1 MTPEELGQYLEE
13 RRLLV
18 DEALDRYLPGAGDHP
33 KEIHEAVRYSVFAGG
48 KRLRPILILAAAEA
62 ADGQVE
68 QALGAAAA
76 IELIHTYSLIHDD
89 LPAMDDD
96 DYRRGRLTCHKV
108 YGEAMAILA
117 GDALLTQAFIL
128 LSLVPP
134 LRQSSGQASGQ
145 AEQPAMSGSTQLTTG
160 PVEACPERSREGSES
175 AYTQRSAEARLRVI
189 QEIAQAAGSKGMVG
203 GQVVDILHEDR
214 EVDLPT
220 LTYLHTHKTGALI
233 RACLRVGGLLAS
245 AASEQMEALTSYGER
260 IGLAFQIVDDIL
272 DLEGSLEALGKR
284 AGSDLRKKK
293 ATFPAL
299 LGIEES
305 RRWANRLASE
315 AKQAVV
321 IFGDRGVALQAI
333 AEFVV
338 TRRG

>member
-1 MTPEELGQYLEE
+1 MRTRKSYERKSLTPEELGRYLEE

-62 ADGQVE
+62 AGGQVE
-68 QALGAAAA
+68 QALAAAAA

-128 LSLVPP
+128 LSLPPP

-145 AEQPAMSGSTQLTTG
+145 AEQSKATD
-160 PVEACPERSREGSES
+160 
-175 AYTQRSAEARLRVI
+175 TQRSAEVRLGVI

-203 GQVVDILHEDR
+203 GQVVDMLYEDR

-220 LTYLHTHKTGALI
+220 LTYLHEHKTGALI

-245 AASEQMEALTSYGER
+245 AASEQMEALTRYGER

-272 DLEGSLEALGKR
+272 DLEGNLEALGKQ

-293 ATFPAL
+293 ATFPSL

-305 RRWANRLASE
+305 RRWAHRLVSE

-321 IFGDRGVALQAI
+321 IFGDRGAALAAI

-338 TRRG
+338 MRRG

>member
-1 MTPEELGQYLEE
+1 MTPDELEQYLEE
-13 RRLLV
+13 RRLLI
-18 DEALDRYLPGAGDHP
+18 DEALERHLPGVGDPP

-48 KRLRPILILAAAEA
+48 KRLRPILVLAAAEA
-62 ADGQVE
+62 AGGGVE

-96 DYRRGRLTCHKV
+96 DFRRGRPTCHKV

-128 LSLVPP
+128 LSRTPSTDQGEP
-134 LRQSSGQASGQ
+134 LGAAYMQ
-145 AEQPAMSGSTQLTTG
+145 TT
-160 PVEACPERSREGSES
+160 
-175 AYTQRSAEARLRVI
+175 AEARLRVI

-220 LTYLHTHKTGALI
+220 LQYLHTHKTGALI
-233 RACLRVGGLLAS
+233 RACLRVGGILAS
-245 AASEQMEALTSYGER
+245 AGPEQLEALTRYGER

-272 DLEGSLEALGKR
+272 DLEGSLEALGKQ

-305 RRWANRLASE
+305 RRWAHRLVSE
-315 AKQAVV
+315 AKQSLV
-321 IFGDRGVALQAI
+321 IFGGREAALSAI

-338 TRRG
+338 TRRR

>member
-1 MTPEELGQYLEE
+1 MKRFKVQGARFKGNALTPEELRQYLEE
-13 RRLLV
+13 RRVFV
-18 DEALDRYLPGAGDHP
+18 DEALERYLPGAGDPP

-62 ADGQVE
+62 AGGQVE
-68 QALGAAAA
+68 QALAAAAA

-128 LSLVPP
+128 LS
-134 LRQSSGQASGQ
+134 
-145 AEQPAMSGSTQLTTG
+145 AE
-160 PVEACPERSREGSES
+160 PVSVDINP
-175 AYTQRSAEARLRVI
+175 EARLRVI

-203 GQVVDILHEDR
+203 GQVVDMLYEDR

-220 LTYLHTHKTGALI
+220 LTYLHEHKTGALI
-233 RACLRVGGLLAS
+233 RGCLRVGGVLAS
-245 AASEQMEALTSYGER
+245 AGPEQMEALTRYGER
-260 IGLAFQIVDDIL
+260 IGLAFQVVDDIL
-272 DLEGSLEALGKR
+272 DLEGSLEALGKQ

-305 RRWANRLASE
+305 RRLAHRLVSE
-315 AKQAVV
+315 AKQSLV
-321 IFGDRGVALQAI
+321 IFGERGVALGAI
-333 AEFVV
+333 ADFVV
-338 TRRG
+338 MRRR

>member
-1 MTPEELGQYLEE
+1 MQRARLEGNAVTPEELKQYLEE

-18 DEALDRYLPGAGDHP
+18 DEALEQYLPQASDPP

-48 KRLRPILILAAAEA
+48 KRLRPILILAATEA
-62 ADGQVE
+62 AGGQME

-76 IELIHTYSLIHDD
+76 IEMIHTYSLIHDD

-128 LSLVPP
+128 LST
-134 LRQSSGQASGQ
+134 
-145 AEQPAMSGSTQLTTG
+145 EPAPANSD
-160 PVEACPERSREGSES
+160 PD
-175 AYTQRSAEARLRVI
+175 ARLRVI
-189 QEIAQAAGSKGMVG
+189 HEIAEAAGSKGMVG
-203 GQVVDILHEDR
+203 GQVVDMLQEDR
-214 EVDLPT
+214 EIDLPT
-220 LTYLHTHKTGALI
+220 LTYLHEHKTGALI

-245 AASEQMEALTSYGER
+245 ATSERLEALTRYGER

-272 DLEGSLEALGKR
+272 DLEGSLEVLGKQ

-305 RRWANRLASE
+305 RRWAHRLVSE
-315 AKQAVV
+315 AQQAVAV
-321 IFGDRGVALQAI
+321 FGDRGVALRAI

-338 TRRG
+338 MRRG